1 MALGGI
7 YGNWTEKESGEEL
20 TTFSIVTTE
29 ANELMTEIHNTK
41 HRMPIV
47 LTKAM
52 EKEWLTDRSIQD
64 FAFPNHE
71 ADLVAIN
78 LDQAQEMTT
87 LF

>member
-1 MALGGI
+1 MELGHQ
-7 YGNWTEKESGEEL
+7 ESGEEL
-20 TTFSIVTTE
+20 TTFSIVTTA

-47 LTKAM
+47 LTNAL
-52 EKEWLTDRSIQD
+52 EQDWLTDRDIQD

-71 ADLVAIN
+71 ADLVAVN
-78 LDQAQEMTT
+78 LDQTFEHPT